1 MLFQLISPFKLK
13 NILTHIVVGKTK
25 SQETETYPE
34 KMANTG
40 RHRSD
45 FVCCRSL
52 FKQQISSIPWCSNG
66 NWIRNIKQIISLK
79 EESLRFFRDY
89 HNHSKEIVKIITDG
103 FGRTSGI
110 LGDCKYHSG
119 LVIIERSKEPEIGD
133 IGLARNHLRDG
144 YPDIWK
150 LKTEAELESNGIIKE
165 IENVKTDFESKII
178 HEMERETDETH
189 TKLVRKDYLSSLSDI
204 FQSCYYNELIS
215 EIFYEIDI
223 RMSGK
228 KPRYLYPHFD
238 HPTIRDNEGKEHAI
252 IVYKLSFGE
261 QGDIMIVIQEK
272 DKVDIQS
279 RINRLLSNAD
289 LNDMVSK
296 YTQLKN
302 RLDTNERRNEFF
314 KKIDSLYKTIYL
326 EGESLDNKGK
336 CSQCPLEP
344 V

>member
-1 MLFQLISPFKLK
+1 MLFQLISLFKFK
-13 NILTHIVVGKTK
+13 NILTHIVVEKTK

-52 FKQQISSIPWCSNG
+52 FKQQISPIPWCSNG
-66 NWIRNIKQIISLK
+66 SCIRNIKQIISLE
-79 EESLRFFRDY
+79 EESVRFFRDY

-119 LVIIERSKEPEIGD
+119 LVIIEKSKEPEIGD

-150 LKTEAELESNGIIKE
+150 LKIEAELESNGIIKE

-189 TKLVRKDYLSSLSDI
+189 TKLVRKDYLSSLSDT

-228 KPRYLYPHFD
+228 KPRILYPHFEY
-238 HPTIRDNEGKEHAI
+238 PEGRDSEGKKLTI
-252 IVYKLSFGE
+252 SVYTLSLGE
-261 QGDIMIVIQEK
+261 QGSIIIAVREK
-272 DKVDIQS
+272 DK
-279 RINRLLSNAD
+279 
-289 LNDMVSK
+289 
-296 YTQLKN
+296 T
-302 RLDTNERRNEFF
+302 F
-314 KKIDSLYKTIYL
+314 
-326 EGESLDNKGK
+326 
-336 CSQCPLEP
+336 
-344 V
+344 